1 MASLHSLLVAVRDF
15 YGRLVQRQEDVQTS
29 EIIQTL
35 RQVPA
40 FQSFPRRTLRDI
52 AEVMHYRAYKREE
65 FIYYEQDPGLG
76 LYIVQRGRVR
86 LLVEDEEGGLHE
98 VRQVGPYELFG
109 DLAVL
114 GDFRRLETAQAAT
127 ETNVLGFFRPDLE
140 TLIKR
145 NARAGLEVVS
155 ALARGLAGRQVE
167 TANRLSAREEGKVA
181 ALRLLHGT
189 SAPTTVSDSEVV
201 ES

>member
-1 MASLHSLLVAVRDF
+1 MASLHSLLVALRDF
-15 YGRLVQRQEDVQTS
+15 YGRLLQRQEDVRTS

-40 FQSFPRRTLRDI
+40 FQAFPRRTLRDI
-52 AEVMHYRAYKREE
+52 AEAMHYRAYKREE

-86 LLVEDEEGGLHE
+86 LLVEDEEGGVHE
-98 VRQVGPYELFG
+98 LRQVGPYEVFG

-145 NARAGLEVVS
+145 NARAGLDVVA
-155 ALARGLAGRQVE
+155 ALARGLAGRQVAMAE
-167 TANRLSAREEGKVA
+167 LLAAREEGKVA
-181 ALRLLHGT
+181 AMRLLHG
-189 SAPTTVSDSEVV
+189 APTPAPADSNVV